1 MDSAASGARPF
12 ENRVAIVT
20 GGSRGLGRAIVREL
34 ADLGASVAFSYCTS
48 AEQASSLESEEKR
61 KGRSVLMVRAD
72 IRSPE
77 DSVRLVKSAKQ
88 SFGRVD
94 FLVNNAGVL
103 RPGSLALMPDGDWQ
117 DVIDTNLNG
126 LFYLTRLVVQN
137 FLKQR
142 SGCVLNMSSVNSI
155 RGSVGQTNYSA
166 AKGAVNAFT
175 RSLAREVAPF
185 GVRVNS
191 IAPGYILTDMLR
203 SVAEREQELF
213 LGYIPLKRFGTP
225 EEVAG
230 LASFLL
236 SDRASYITGQVFCVD
251 GGLSA

>member
-1 MDSAASGARPF
+1 MDSAGSGAGPF
-12 ENRVAIVT
+12 EGRVAVVT
-20 GGSRGLGRAIVREL
+20 GGSRGIGRAIVKEL
-34 ADLGASVAFSYCTS
+34 AGLGASVVFSYSSS
-48 AEQASSLESEEKR
+48 AEQAGGLESEER
-61 KGRSVLMVRAD
+61 GEGRSVLMVRAD
-72 IRSPE
+72 IRSPD
-77 DSVRLVKSAKQ
+77 DSVRLVKSAKD

-137 FLKQR
+137 LLKQR
-142 SGCVLNMSSVNSI
+142 SGCVLNISSVNSI

-185 GVRVNS
+185 GIRVNS
-191 IAPGYILTDMLR
+191 IAPGYIRTDMLR
-203 SVAEREQELF
+203 AAAEREKELF
-213 LGYIPLKRFGTP
+213 LGYIPLRRFGIP
-225 EEVAG
+225 EEVAAM
-230 LASFLL
+230 ASFLL